1 MCCEQQ
7 SKDGTSTLL
16 WFPESMDWHC
26 SSCILLRHNISV
38 SIICSSEI
46 SYDEKL
52 SRRDRDSG
60 QSVHLVHNWVN
71 HFSIRTRQDIILMRF
86 SYHTSGTSIMGNLLV
101 LLLTHK
107 VGHHFSAH
115 AMQPTESLF
124 RKFGQKVIYRNSN
137 EKYALGKVLHL
148 HNEISKNSSILL
160 DLQQVYAC
168 TKTQGTR
175 NYRIQFQSICS

>member
-1 MCCEQQ
+1 
-7 SKDGTSTLL
+7 
-16 WFPESMDWHC
+16 
-26 SSCILLRHNISV
+26 
-38 SIICSSEI
+38 
-46 SYDEKL
+46 
-52 SRRDRDSG
+52 
-60 QSVHLVHNWVN
+60 
-71 HFSIRTRQDIILMRF
+71 MRF

-107 VGHHFSAH
+107 GGHHFSAH

-160 DLQQVYAC
+160 DPQQVYAC